1 MAKALFNV
9 LFSVIKTIL
18 NIGLAPINLLV
29 VNLFPDFSNLIS
41 TFNNGVQTY
50 IGTGLGFFANLLPPH
65 TKSLVLLYLTFLIS
79 YYTIVYGAHAIIK
92 IFKIIQRIKFW

>member
-50 IGTGLGFFANLLPPH
+50 IGSAIGYFSSMLPPN
-65 TKSLVLLYLTFLIS
+65 TRNILLLYLTFLIS
-79 YYTIVYGAHAIIK
+79 YYTIVYSAHAIIK

>member
-1 MAKALFNV
+1 MAKAIFNV
-9 LFSVIKTIL
+9 LFKVIKSIL

-41 TFNNGVQTY
+41 NFNNFVSTY
-50 IGTGLGFFANLLPPH
+50 IGSGIGYFSSVLPPIS
-65 TKSLVLLYLTFLIS
+65 KNIILLYLTFLIS
-79 YYTIVYGAHAIIK
+79 YYTITYSAHAIIK

>member
-41 TFNNGVQTY
+41 TFNNAVQTY
-50 IGTGLGFFANLLPPH
+50 IGSTIGYFSSILPPN
-65 TKSLVLLYLTFLIS
+65 TRNIILLYLTFLIS
-79 YYTIVYGAHAIIK
+79 YYTIVYSAHAIIK

>member
-18 NIGLAPINLLV
+18 NVGLAPINLLV

-41 TFNNGVQTY
+41 TFNNAVNTY
-50 IGTGLGFFANLLPPH
+50 IGSTIGYFSSLLPPN
-65 TKSLVLLYLTFLIS
+65 TRNIILLYLTFLIS
-79 YYTIVYGAHAIIK
+79 YYTIVYSAHAIIK

>member
-9 LFSVIKTIL
+9 LFGVIKSIL

-41 TFNNGVQTY
+41 TFNSTLTTY
-50 IGTGLGFFANLLPPH
+50 VSPTIGYFSSILPPN
-65 TKSLVLLYLTFLIS
+65 SRNIILLYLTFLVS
-79 YYTIVYGAHAIIK
+79 YYTIVYSAHAIIK